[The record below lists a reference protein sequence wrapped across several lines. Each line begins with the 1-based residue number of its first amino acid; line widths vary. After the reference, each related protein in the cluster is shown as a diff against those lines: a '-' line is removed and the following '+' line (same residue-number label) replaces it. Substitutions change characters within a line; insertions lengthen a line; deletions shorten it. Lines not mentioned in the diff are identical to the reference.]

1 MLIPHVVQTE
11 ADKVFVNILNNQTVS
26 VSDGD
31 VLVWNTSTP
40 DGVRTTQA
48 AASTLSL
55 FCGIAQGAIAAS
67 GYGLAQA
74 YGYKSAALISNDTAT
89 AVVAGDIMLPIA
101 ATDHLYRYLS
111 GGDTIAAGGAS
122 GIIYAA
128 AAVATAATASATSGV
143 FIRAL

>member
-11 ADKVFVNILNNQTVS
+11 ADKVFVNVLNNQTVA

-40 DGVRTTQA
+40 DGVRTTQPA
-48 AASTLSL
+48 AATLSL
-55 FCGIAQGAIAAS
+55 FCGIAQGTIAAS

-89 AVVAGDIMLPIA
+89 AVAAGDILNPIA
-101 ATDHLYRYLS
+101 AQDHLYRYAS
-111 GGDTIAAGGAS
+111 GGDVAFSTVGYV
-122 GIIYAA
+122 YAA
-128 AAVATAATASATSGV
+128 AAVATAATASATSAV